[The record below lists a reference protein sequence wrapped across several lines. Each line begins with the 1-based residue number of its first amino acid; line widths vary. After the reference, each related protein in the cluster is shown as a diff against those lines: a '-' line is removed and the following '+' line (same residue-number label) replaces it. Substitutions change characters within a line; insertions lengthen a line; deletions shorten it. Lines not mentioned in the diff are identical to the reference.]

1 MPRALRLTALTLSAS
16 VVLAC
21 GGQSYDSAADK
32 SKTEPQPQ
40 PVVQPPA
47 PDPLIVKVSQFAP
60 AELTVDITALSEAE
74 QLTLNKLIAA
84 ARKMDPIFD
93 RQAWIGNPAL
103 RDKLAK
109 GASPFKLEYFD
120 IMRGPWDRQ
129 DHFAPFAIETPHP
142 PGAGFYPENLSV
154 DDFKRWLADH
164 PADKAAFESLTTVIE
179 RTSTGLTAVPYSKA
193 YAEWLEPAAELLRQA
208 AATTENKSLK
218 KFLESRAAA
227 FASDDYYASDKDW
240 MDLDSPVEITIGPYE
255 TYEDELLGLKA
266 SFEAFVTISDPKAS
280 ADLARFKNYLP
291 ATCRSSRPRSSSPP
305 TRWR

>member
-103 RDKLAK
+103 RDKLGK
-109 GASPFKLEYFD
+109 GASPFKL
-120 IMRGPWDRQ
+120 
-129 DHFAPFAIETPHP
+129 
-142 PGAGFYPENLSV
+142 
-154 DDFKRWLADH
+154 
-164 PADKAAFESLTTVIE
+164 
-179 RTSTGLTAVPYSKA
+179 
-193 YAEWLEPAAELLRQA
+193 
-208 AATTENKSLK
+208 
-218 KFLESRAAA
+218 
-227 FASDDYYASDKDW
+227 
-240 MDLDSPVEITIGPYE
+240 
-255 TYEDELLGLKA
+255 
-266 SFEAFVTISDPKAS
+266 
-280 ADLARFKNYLP
+280 
-291 ATCRSSRPRSSSPP
+291 
-305 TRWR
+305 